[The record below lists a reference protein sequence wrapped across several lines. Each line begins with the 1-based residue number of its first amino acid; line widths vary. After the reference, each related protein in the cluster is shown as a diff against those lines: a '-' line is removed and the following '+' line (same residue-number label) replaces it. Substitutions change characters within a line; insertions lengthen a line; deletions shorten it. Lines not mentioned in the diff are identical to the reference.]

1 MLLSMWLSSCAEIQ
15 ERDKVND
22 KNRNPEEI
30 LELQLTSYNAIPAN
44 LSLKSVKS
52 KSSRHILMGMG
63 EKKKRTSKFPMATAV
78 LIASPSWRF
87 KRQQAWQSKDC
98 CPSQRSYIICYINV
112 ITFGMLSVTMSHVL
126 TAKSPLE
133 LSMKQPEA
141 TCWSAKKAAT
151 GTSRQGS
158 ASRD

>member
-1 MLLSMWLSSCAEIQ
+1 MDSILVRLEKEDVKDRKAIDFLRSPMWFHMLLSMWLSSCAEIQ

-63 EKKKRTSKFPMATAV
+63 EKKSEPLNFPWPQ
-78 LIASPSWRF
+78 LFW
-87 KRQQAWQSKDC
+87 
-98 CPSQRSYIICYINV
+98 
-112 ITFGMLSVTMSHVL
+112 
-126 TAKSPLE
+126 
-133 LSMKQPEA
+133 
-141 TCWSAKKAAT
+141 
-151 GTSRQGS
+151 
-158 ASRD
+158 